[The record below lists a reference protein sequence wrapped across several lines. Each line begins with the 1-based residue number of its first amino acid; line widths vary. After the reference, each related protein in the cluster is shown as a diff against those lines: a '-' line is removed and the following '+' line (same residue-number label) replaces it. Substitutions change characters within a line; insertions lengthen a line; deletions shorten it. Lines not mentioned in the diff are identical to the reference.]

1 MRRLFFVVIASVAA
15 SLFSVSGASAQL
27 LEPNGQRGFDPADL
41 GLGDLDL
48 LGPAALGTGV
58 AVDGGVAVA
67 PDDLGGASDLDPAL
81 LAQVQAAARSGD
93 EAAVATL
100 AENNPTFAASIAR
113 EAAKVNPGKAA
124 DFAKAV
130 VEKVPAAR
138 ADVQREV
145 IAEVPSAKDA
155 IETKVAEVPTTPT
168 TGGDEEVVTG
178 SIPDNNNNNNNDPV
192 VIANNNAVENALQDT
207 GEGSPILP

>member
-1 MRRLFFVVIASVAA
+1 MRRLFFVVITSVAA
-15 SLFSVSGASAQL
+15 SMVSVSGASAQVG
-27 LEPNGQRGFDPADL
+27 PDGG
-41 GLGDLDL
+41 
-48 LGPAALGTGV
+48 GPALVVPGLDGLIGGIPVIAIPDNVEAPGGLAGV
-58 AVDGGVAVA
+58 
-67 PDDLGGASDLDPAL
+67 SDLDPLL
-81 LAQVQAAARSGD
+81 LAQVQAAAQSGD
-93 EAAVATL
+93 EAAIATL

-113 EAAKVNPGKAA
+113 EAAKANPGKAA

-145 IAEVPSAKDA
+145 IAAVPSAKDA

-178 SIPDNNNNNNNDPV
+178 SIPDNSNNNNDPV
-192 VIANNNAVENALQDT
+192 VVANNNVVENALQDT
-207 GEGSPILP
+207 GDGSPQLP

>member
-1 MRRLFFVVIASVAA
+1 MRRLCFVVIASVAA
-15 SLFSVSGASAQL
+15 SLFAVSGASAQVGP
-27 LEPNGQRGFDPADL
+27 ENG
-41 GLGDLDL
+41 
-48 LGPAALGTGV
+48 GPAVGPGL
-58 AVDGGVAVA
+58 DGLIGGIPTVVIPDNDEA
-67 PDDLGGASDLDPAL
+67 PGGLADVSDLDPAL
-81 LAQVQAAARSGD
+81 LAQVQAAAQSGD
-93 EAAVATL
+93 EAAIATL

-113 EAAKVNPGKAA
+113 EAAKANPGKAA

-145 IAEVPSAKDA
+145 IAAVPSAKAA

-178 SIPDNNNNNNNDPV
+178 SIPDNNNNNNDPV
-192 VIANNNAVENALQDT
+192 VVANNNAVENALQDT